1 MAVATGAAS
10 DLAAATGRMV
20 RLGPEIMPDPAAADR
35 YDAMM
40 PIYSRLYESSKA
52 YWDDLDAL

>member
-1 MAVATGAAS
+1 
-10 DLAAATGRMV
+10 MV
-20 RLGPEIMPDPAAADR
+20 RLGPKILPDPAAADR

-40 PIYSRLYESSKA
+40 PVYSRLYESSKA